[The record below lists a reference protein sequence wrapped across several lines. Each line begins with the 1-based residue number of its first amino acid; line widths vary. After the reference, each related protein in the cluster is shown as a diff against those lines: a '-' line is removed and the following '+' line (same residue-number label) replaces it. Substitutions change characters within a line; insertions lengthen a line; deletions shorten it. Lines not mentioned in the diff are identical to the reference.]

1 MVLSSFEH
9 DFVEEESA
17 RDSSSKILTV
27 QPTSSEQ
34 RNTVWNAKV
43 GLTTNIVNHA
53 LLLILYVIAFILLN
67 KCNYFD
73 FDIFCAISFI
83 FICVVYFL
91 LII

>member
-17 RDSSSKILTV
+17 RDSSSKLLTV

-53 LLLILYVIAFILLN
+53 LLFY
-67 KCNYFD
+67 
-73 FDIFCAISFI
+73 
-83 FICVVYFL
+83 FICDSFYFAK
-91 LII
+91 